1 MRAGIETLVADEAAA
16 DPFERAALEDQRL
29 RIREALTR
37 LSPRERLVL
46 EERFGFDGEQQTI
59 EAIDHLNAALSAAD
73 RARRAAE
80 SELPIR
86 PLAKVAG

>member
-1 MRAGIETLVADEAAA
+1 MADQGNSKHEQPVDSVLAQTQLDLIRRTAQLLGDPRPAARAVL
-16 DPFERAALEDQRL
+16 RAN
-29 RIREALTR
+29 
-37 LSPRERLVL
+37 
-46 EERFGFDGEQQTI
+46 I